1 MPEVPFALP
10 PGYLV
15 EMNGLHSV
23 RPMFAVLLAC
33 CAFLACSAD
42 KDLTTDTRSS
52 QIADRSEKLAFL
64 ARYLKRAPGLVDA
77 EYAIWYQDNGRG
89 GVPGPSDY
97 DIRVLARVIPDSL
110 DAWTE
115 GLSRE
120 PWTGSNLAW
129 KDLMTDTVAWR
140 IASAAQL
147 YRGPSKVL
155 LVHRDEGVV
164 LARYASMPIVLE

>member
-1 MPEVPFALP
+1 MGRRMIAFFLTGSV
-10 PGYLV
+10 LV
-15 EMNGLHSV
+15 
-23 RPMFAVLLAC
+23 
-33 CAFLACSAD
+33 ACSTG
-42 KDLTTDTRSS
+42 KDLTTDTRSVQFS
-52 QIADRSEKLAFL
+52 NRTEKLAFL
-64 ARYLKRAPGLVDA
+64 ARYLKRAPGLLDA
-77 EYAIWYQDNGRG
+77 EYAIWYQDNGDG

-129 KDLMTDTVAWR
+129 KDLMVDTVVWR

-164 LARYASMPIVLE
+164 LARYSTMPVGLE

>member
-1 MPEVPFALP
+1 
-10 PGYLV
+10 
-15 EMNGLHSV
+15 MNGLHSV

-52 QIADRSEKLAFL
+52 QFADRSEKLAFL
-64 ARYLKRAPGLVDA
+64 ARYLKRAPGPVDA
-77 EYAIWYQDNGRG
+77 EYAIWYHDNGRG

-97 DIRVLARVIPDSL
+97 DIRIIVRVVPDSL
-110 DAWTE
+110 DGWTE
-115 GLSRE
+115 GLTQE
-120 PWTGSNLAW
+120 PWTGTDRAW
-129 KDLMTDTVAWR
+129 KDLMVDTVAWR
-140 IASAAQL
+140 IVSAAKL